1 MAIHCGH
8 RTGLEDALNQ
18 DEFDDATQYSTLEA
32 PHLPEPLGDLIT
44 AFLPREGDCVEV
56 GPGSTPYVEEGRGS
70 RWARSEPS
78 KARADHLKESG
89 FTCDQAFAEALPYQD
104 RRLACILMLNGFFQ
118 VRSDY
123 EAIIEFN
130 RVLKHGGRLLFNV
143 HTSDRTDII
152 VGRIYGSHNLARMV
166 NQFGFRTLCLWEGEV
181 KWDRYGG
188 VPDIQ
193 AFLAFEKVR
202 NAEYTDIN
210 MPQLIPRPELA
221 AGTKD
226 RIFQG
231 VNIDLE
237 GRERHLA

>member
-1 MAIHCGH
+1 MPTKHSD
-8 RTGLEDALNQ
+8 GLAEALNA
-18 DEFDDATQYSTLEA
+18 DEFDDATQYDTLSA
-32 PHLPEPLGDLIT
+32 PHLPSPLGDLVKT
-44 AFLPREGDCVEV
+44 FLPEGGDCVEI
-56 GPGSTPYVEEGRGS
+56 GPGSTPYVEEGHRS

-78 KARADHLKESG
+78 KTRVDHLRAAG
-89 FTCDQAFAEALPYQD
+89 FAADQAFAEELPYRD
-104 RRLACILMLNGFFQ
+104 RQLACVLMLNGFFQ

-123 EAIIEFN
+123 EAILEFN
-130 RVLKHGGRLLFNV
+130 RVLEFGGRLLFNI

-152 VGRIYGSHNLARMV
+152 VGRVYGPHNLARMV
-166 NQFGFRTLCLWEGEV
+166 NQFGFRTICLWEGEV

-202 NAEYTDIN
+202 NAEYADIN

-221 AGTKD
+221 AATD
-226 RIFQG
+226 DHIFQG

-237 GRERHLA
+237 GRERNLA